1 MIGCVYALTAMGG
14 TLIYGILRI
23 LDIANAAAYVVGAY
37 LGWVIYAATGNLIVA
52 FFLSMALT
60 GALGVLPGWTG
71 N

>member
-23 LDIANAAAYVVGAY
+23 LDIANAAAYVIGAY
-37 LGWVIYAATGNLIVA
+37 LGWAIYAATGNLFVA

-60 GALGVLPGWTG
+60 GSIGVLIL
-71 N
+71 